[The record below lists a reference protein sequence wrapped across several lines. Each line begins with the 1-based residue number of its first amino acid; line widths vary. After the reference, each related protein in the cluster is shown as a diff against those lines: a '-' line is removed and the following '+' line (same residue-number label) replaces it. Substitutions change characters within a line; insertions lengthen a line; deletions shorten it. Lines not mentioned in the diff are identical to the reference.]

1 MTVIM
6 IIASTTVENTTEKL
20 VYFREM
26 EGSTEALLAAES
38 ATEQAILAMKDY
50 NAGYSIDL
58 TEDAFQVDQD
68 GDGVYET
75 WADYTV
81 YSTAQENSNDTSGY
95 YYTPIPGTG
104 SAASEDDCTVSDSD
118 HNGDFDDDE
127 DVDHPCNWNKLMY
140 GDSVTIPLY
149 ASDGTT
155 TGISNPSALGFNG
168 FYLKVRTP
176 CADTAGQPDE
186 ADCTTRY
193 TMDETD
199 STGTF
204 DSGGDSVIFWQL
216 TGESDSDGDGT
227 GDTTVSVLPDDES
240 YTSGGFGP
248 STTVRK
254 SGQNTDIYEGLVNDA
269 YSASDYIVL
278 EVTNTSS
285 GTNAE
290 IYATCTDTSLTD
302 LSLQLDIVTP
312 LTDDTGASIPYLEWQ
327 LAIDSTDPFADT
339 KAVIVGEGYHQ
350 GQSGIF
356 YYPFVVTRST
366 TGESTSVYTLSN

>member
-6 IIASTTVENTTEKL
+6 IIATTTVENTTEKL

-26 EGSTEALLAAES
+26 EGSTEAQLAAQS
-38 ATEQAILAMKDY
+38 ATEQAILAMKDF
-50 NAGYSIDL
+50 NAGYSVEL
-58 TEDAFQVDQD
+58 QSDAFEVDED

-81 YSTAQENSNDTSGY
+81 YSTAQTNDTDGTDPY

-118 HNGDFDDDE
+118 HDGDFDDDE
-127 DVDHPCNWNKLMY
+127 DVDHPCNWNKLLY
-140 GDSVTIPLY
+140 GESVTIPLY
-149 ASDGTT
+149 ADDGSG
-155 TGISNPSALGFNG
+155 GISNPSALGFNG

-176 CADTAGQPDE
+176 CADTPGEPDE
-186 ADCTTRY
+186 ADCSDRF
-193 TMDETD
+193 TMDEND

-216 TGESDSDGDGT
+216 IGESDSDGDGV
-227 GDTTVSVLPDDES
+227 GDTTVSVLPDDEDEQ
-240 YTSGGFGP
+240 YGFGNAYTRRN
-248 STTVRK
+248 STA
-254 SGQNTDIYEGLVNDA
+254 NTEIYEGYINDA
-269 YSASDYIVL
+269 YSADYIVL
-278 EVTNTSS
+278 EAASS
-285 GTNAE
+285 SSAPYDN
-290 IYATCTDTSLTD
+290 IYGTCTDTSLTD

-327 LAIDSTDPFADT
+327 LAIDSTDPFGDT
-339 KAVIVGEGYHQ
+339 KAVVVGEGYHQ